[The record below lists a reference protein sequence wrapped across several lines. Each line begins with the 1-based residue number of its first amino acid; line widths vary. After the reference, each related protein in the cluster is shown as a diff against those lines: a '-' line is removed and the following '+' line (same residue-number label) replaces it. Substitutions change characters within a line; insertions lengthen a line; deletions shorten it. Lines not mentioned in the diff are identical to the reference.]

1 MDYGLPGTE
10 PGGMERRRQVE
21 REILVCAFTGHRPE
35 KLPWRENEA
44 DPRCLALKQRLAGA
58 VEQAYAQG
66 ARRFICGMA
75 RGADFYFCEAVIALR
90 RRAAPIVLEG
100 AIPFAVQADRWKEED
115 RVRYRGLLDECDRL
129 TIVQQK
135 YDRECMLRRDRYMV
149 DRAQMLLAVYNG
161 MPGGTRYTIA
171 YAMSRGAAVTI
182 LDL

>member
-1 MDYGLPGTE
+1 M
-10 PGGMERRRQVE
+10 
-21 REILVCAFTGHRPE
+21 
-35 KLPWRENEA
+35 
-44 DPRCLALKQRLAGA
+44 
-58 VEQAYAQG
+58 
-66 ARRFICGMA
+66 
-75 RGADFYFCEAVIALR
+75 
-90 RRAAPIVLEG
+90 
-100 AIPFAVQADRWKEED
+100 
-115 RVRYRGLLDECDRL
+115 RYRGLLDECDRL